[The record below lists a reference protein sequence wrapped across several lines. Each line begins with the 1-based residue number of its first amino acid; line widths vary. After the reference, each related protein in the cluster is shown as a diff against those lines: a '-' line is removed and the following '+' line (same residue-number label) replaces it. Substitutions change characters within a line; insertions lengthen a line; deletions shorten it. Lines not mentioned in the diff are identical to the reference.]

1 MKRLR
6 VTLPDG
12 TVLYEMDLHEHH
24 QPICLGKLLI
34 ENGVIVLRAT
44 GDDYGAGSI
53 VTPAADWVGDMAF
66 CVSTLGEND
75 ETIQSGDVLVG
86 DGQHGGR

>member
-12 TVLYEMDLHEHH
+12 MVLYERYLHEHH
-24 QPICLGKLLI
+24 HPICLGKLFV
-34 ENGVIVLRAT
+34 ENGRIVLRAT

-53 VTPAADWVGDMAF
+53 VTPAADWIGDMAF
-66 CVSTLGEND
+66 SVSERRND
-75 ETIQSGDVLVG
+75 EAIQSGDVLAG
-86 DGQHGGR
+86 DGQRAEC